1 MSDRKVVLKMVMSL
15 DGFVTSPDG
24 THEWMFEWFGDDS
37 GEWNRRALEEA
48 GVHAM
53 GRRSY
58 EIMGPHW
65 AASEGPIATAM
76 NEKPKAVFSRT
87 LEKAE
92 WGPAEIFGGDLGAE
106 IADLKARDD
115 EGTVLVH
122 GGPDFAK
129 SLTRLGLVDEYQL
142 TTVPIAIGAGH
153 SPFAELREHL
163 KLDVVE
169 EERFQSG
176 ALAQILV
183 PKHERPPE
191 AAASRAWLRAMQDTS
206 DHAGAAGALDV
217 IPRSMAPALH
227 PSGSRNQPRLCFR
240 VNRAVPA
247 WAAPHRSP
255 YGRMRMIV
263 FPLRRSV
270 GLRAATASS
279 RVATM
284 AMLVRSRPSR
294 TR

>member
-1 MSDRKVVLKMVMSL
+1 MSDRKVILKMIMSL
-15 DGFVTSPDG
+15 DGFVTSTDG

-37 GEWNRRALEEA
+37 SEWNRRALEEA

-76 NEKPKAVFSRT
+76 NEKPKAVFSHT

-92 WGPAEIFGGDLGAE
+92 WGPVEIFGGDLSAE
-106 IADLKARDD
+106 IADLRARDD

-142 TTVPIAIGAGH
+142 TTVPIAIGAGR
-153 SPFAELREHL
+153 SPFAELGEHL

-169 EERFQSG
+169 EERFSSG

-183 PKHERPPE
+183 PKR
-191 AAASRAWLRAMQDTS
+191 
-206 DHAGAAGALDV
+206 
-217 IPRSMAPALH
+217 
-227 PSGSRNQPRLCFR
+227 
-240 VNRAVPA
+240 
-247 WAAPHRSP
+247 
-255 YGRMRMIV
+255 
-263 FPLRRSV
+263 
-270 GLRAATASS
+270 
-279 RVATM
+279 
-284 AMLVRSRPSR
+284 
-294 TR
+294 